1 MTFGFVLSKE
11 KHDFYQQ
18 LARKLTKALAEYSFV
33 QGTAVIE
40 FSSSENFKDFSNLM
54 QVMIGRVDA
63 AAATSITH
71 QDVTAVLSWFKQVKV
86 STFAISNDFVQG
98 I

>member
-1 MTFGFVLSKE
+1 MIFISYYLESLPKLSQNVPLYKVNSYRI
-11 KHDFYQQ
+11 FIIRY
-18 LARKLTKALAEYSFV
+18 
-33 QGTAVIE
+33 
-40 FSSSENFKDFSNLM
+40 FKDFSNLM